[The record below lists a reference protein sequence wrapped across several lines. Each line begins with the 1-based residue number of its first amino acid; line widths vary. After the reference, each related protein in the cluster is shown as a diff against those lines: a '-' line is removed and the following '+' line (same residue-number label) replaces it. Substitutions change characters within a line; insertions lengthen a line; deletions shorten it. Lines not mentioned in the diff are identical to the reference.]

1 MDFVRRAAR
10 GPKVVGHQLT
20 EPTRNQAPTEAKRIE
35 ASTVLEDV
43 VLPPRG
49 FLRARVVSAGE
60 LVRFTDVHGQQVV
73 DIVLLRLGHPGDWL
87 SCLNTKLLNGTDRI
101 TTGHQLVS
109 KTATPLATI
118 VEDTVGR
125 HWFGGGF
132 CSEPTN
138 RARYG
143 VEGTV
148 NCRTNLTAS
157 LEGHVNGPLD
167 VELDSC
173 ASLFMNI
180 EVAADGRFA
189 IAEPL
194 GRAEDHLTLR
204 AECDLLLAASN
215 CPADRNPCNGY
226 DPTEMRVTIAKE
238 APSR

>member
-1 MDFVRRAAR
+1 MTAASGHR
-10 GPKVVGHQLT
+10 EQGGKGPSSQVG
-20 EPTRNQAPTEAKRIE
+20 
-35 ASTVLEDV
+35 TVLEEIL
-43 VLPPRG
+43 LPPRG
-49 FLRARVVSAGE
+49 FLRARTVAAGD
-60 LVRFTDVHGQQVV
+60 LVTFTDVRGRQVV

-87 SCLNTKLLNGTDRI
+87 SCLNTKLLSGTDRI

-109 KTATPLATI
+109 KSATPLATI
-118 VEDTVGR
+118 VADTVGT

-157 LEGHVNGPLD
+157 LEGYVGTPLD

-180 EVAADGRFA
+180 EVAQDGRFA
-189 IAEPL
+189 IAEPP
-194 GRAEDHLTLR
+194 GRAGDHLTLR

-226 DPTEMRVTIAKE
+226 DPTEMRVTLTTGA
-238 APSR
+238 APGCAATTGKDGRTH

>member
-1 MDFVRRAAR
+1 MTETARHQVAA
-10 GPKVVGHQLT
+10 
-20 EPTRNQAPTEAKRIE
+20 EARQIE

-49 FLRARVVSAGE
+49 FLRARVVAAGD

-73 DIVLLRLGHPGDWL
+73 DIVLLRLGYPGDWL

-109 KTATPLATI
+109 KSATPLATI

-138 RARYG
+138 RVRYG

-157 LEGHVNGPLD
+157 LEGHISGPLD

-180 EVAADGRFA
+180 EVASDGRFR
-189 IAEPL
+189 IADPP

-226 DPTEMRVTIAKE
+226 DPTEMRITIAEGSK
-238 APSR
+238 RR